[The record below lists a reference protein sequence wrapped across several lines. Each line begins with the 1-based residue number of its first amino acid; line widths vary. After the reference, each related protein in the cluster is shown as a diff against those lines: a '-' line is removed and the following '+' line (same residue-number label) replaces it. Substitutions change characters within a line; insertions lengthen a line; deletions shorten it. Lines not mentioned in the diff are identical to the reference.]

1 MQSTLNLL
9 YSTIKTKKKK
19 ERFETILEP
28 LQAILQI
35 GYLSFSPIG
44 TKLTIRNNILQIQTP
59 NYSQS
64 VVRWYNNDTQEDLF
78 YLFNIFYRFK
88 KFYHFLSEDKI
99 HHESKKLYDLLI
111 ELAKSG
117 INNLIRTYSQTD
129 KIHIL
134 HTLQLYKNILEG
146 GNNIESFASKRLE
159 TFEIDHL
166 SNSPASHASRSSP
179 ASFTSNTKKYDYY
192 GQHPI
197 RKNYICSLNTINDL
211 KKIKR
216 DNFMINY
223 YASHPDDFLN
233 PYHNLKH
240 VNISLYSMR
249 PDIYGAAGVI
259 YYISNKSCK
268 YLVRHMES
276 INYDILRY
284 DNFTKSYPYI
294 IEDCAVSFIMYLNG
308 IDFINSYLFYDT
320 PLHDTISKH
329 TNKYK

>member
-88 KFYHFLSEDKI
+88 KFYQFLSEDKI

-146 GNNIESFASKRLE
+146 GNNIESFAGKRLE

-179 ASFTSNTKKYDYY
+179 ASFTSNTKN
-192 GQHPI
+192 
-197 RKNYICSLNTINDL
+197 KNTKSKQQVLRENDSDEEKNSEVKSITNMQQLNTNQHQQSQD
-211 KKIKR
+211 IK
-216 DNFMINY
+216 NI
-223 YASHPDDFLN
+223 DDVF
-233 PYHNLKH
+233 
-240 VNISLYSMR
+240 IR
-249 PDIYGAAGVI
+249 ITDIYTQEI
-259 YYISNKSCK
+259 YNIIYNTLLIMGNNEQSHDIYIDGLNK
-268 YLVRHMES
+268 
-276 INYDILRY
+276 ILEPTNLRI
-284 DNFTKSYPYI
+284 KKW
-294 IEDCAVSFIMYLNG
+294 
-308 IDFINSYLFYDT
+308 IDENIVF
-320 PLHDTISKH
+320 
-329 TNKYK
+329 